1 MDTCIISK
9 SHKKRWYSLL
19 SIFLY
24 PFIQLSIHAVFKE
37 LIGLLTC
44 DLVLSSGKTFPIP
57 HKVWHHD
64 EGKKSK

>member
-1 MDTCIISK
+1 MDTRIVSK

-24 PFIQLSIHAVFKE
+24 PFIQLSIPAVFKE
-37 LIGLLTC
+37 LIVLLTC
-44 DLVLSSGKTFPIP
+44 DLVLSSGKTFPLP
-57 HKVWHHD
+57 HKVWRRD